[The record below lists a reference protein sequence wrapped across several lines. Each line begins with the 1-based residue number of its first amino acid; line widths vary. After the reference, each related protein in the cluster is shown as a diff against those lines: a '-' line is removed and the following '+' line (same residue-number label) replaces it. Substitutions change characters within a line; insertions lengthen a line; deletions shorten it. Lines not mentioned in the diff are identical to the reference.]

1 MSKGVTLRVNSISA
15 GWRFRTWQGPIQGV
29 VSALGGI
36 AVWMALV
43 AGIEQIDGAGNAKSP
58 NAAQD
63 VVISVA
69 VVVFLGVPV
78 VWAWLFAGRCRRTVI
93 AETPEGL
100 AIVARRTVQV
110 PWSMIAGVALV
121 APRRGSRRRAP
132 AVVLKNGLRLPM
144 RRASSRFSQEELAVI
159 ESHPDTP
166 PLENLSEGAAV
177 RLLREL
183 TARMP
188 AGIQA
193 VPVGAGPSR
202 PLRSEMVEDL
212 PGPPTF
218 QRRSREVAPAHLRG
232 AGYGAVLLGV
242 GRIAVSLATS
252 QEKAGHPFDWGAFL
266 LALLGVLAGIEAL
279 LLVVLWF
286 APAALAVG
294 DGWVARRRYFHRRW
308 LLLDLEQIISARAG
322 TARRGTRRRGAGL
335 GPSLILSGPDGRRI
349 TISPMMLRSGAAAP
363 LAAQLTRSS
372 VAFPGVIELLTSAP
386 AATPI
391 PAPNAQARARMALWQ
406 ALGVMVSYL
415 IVGGLASSLAIAH
428 GAPWVLAPAV
438 LALAAIG
445 WAAFRRYRDLRLV
458 RSQGPGIGVGPVLND
473 RLSTAILRV
482 GQIAYVSTIAVAAWA
497 IHAAL
502 VGPPPAYSTATLTHV
517 TSPLPASLSATVR
530 QPDGTIDPSYANDV
544 IRTLWTERQQA
555 LSRLDPNQL
564 QLVDAPSSEA
574 LAADIA
580 LITLAT
586 FGQAP
591 GNKIPAQPDLAQ
603 RLIVGSQTSYPLSVL
618 GEVDTTPDG
627 PARQTITLVIA
638 EQLTA
643 SSPWNVVFTTDYT
656 TNPGV
661 NPFLPAATPHTASTG
676 ADPTGIADQLAAYWQ
691 GWMDHHRAPPSRFD
705 PGPWTTTLGAQIA
718 KTTQGQVVNG
728 GLNTVTI
735 HYRPGYG
742 PWAFPGPFGGPLT
755 CTGILVTNIA
765 KSTGSTPMRQDRYRW
780 NWGALLPPGYYHQI
794 TDVSVHPSCIA
805 AEPNGHMLV
814 IGGDRQELT
823 TTGTP

>member
-1 MSKGVTLRVNSISA
+1 MSKGVALRVNSVSV
-15 GWRFRTWQGPIQGV
+15 GWRFRTWQGPAHGV
-29 VSALGGI
+29 VLALVGI
-36 AVWMALV
+36 TVWMALLT
-43 AGIEQIDGAGNAKSP
+43 GIVQIDGAGNAKSP

-78 VWAWLFAGRCRRTVI
+78 VWAWLFAGGCRRTVI

-110 PWSMIAGVALV
+110 PWSMVAGVALV

-132 AVVLKNGLRLPM
+132 AVVLKNGLRLPI
-144 RRASSRFSQEELAVI
+144 RRASSRFSESELAVI
-159 ESHPDTP
+159 DSNPDTP
-166 PLENLSEGAAV
+166 PLENLGEGAAS

-188 AGIQA
+188 AGTQA
-193 VPVGAGPSR
+193 VRVGAGSPR
-202 PLRSEMVEDL
+202 PLRSEMVENL

-218 QRRSREVAPAHLRG
+218 ERRSREVAPAHVRR

-242 GRIAVSLATS
+242 GRIAVSLASS
-252 QEKAGHPFDWGAFL
+252 QEKAGHPFGWGAFL
-266 LALLGVLAGIEAL
+266 LAFFGVLAGIEVLL
-279 LLVVLWF
+279 LLVFWF

-294 DGWVARRRYFHRRW
+294 DGWVAQRRYFHRRW
-308 LLLDLEQIISARAG
+308 LLLDLEQVVSARVGA
-322 TARRGTRRRGAGL
+322 ARRGTGRRAAGL
-335 GPSLILSGPDGRRI
+335 GPSLIISGPDGRRI
-349 TISPMMLRSGAAAP
+349 TIGPMMLRSGVAAP
-363 LAAQLTRSS
+363 LAAQLTRSPA
-372 VAFPGVIELLTSAP
+372 AFPGVIELLTSAP
-386 AATPI
+386 ATSIPI
-391 PAPNAQARARMALWQ
+391 PNAHTRARMALLQ

-428 GAPWVLAPAV
+428 GAPWVLAPAG
-438 LALAAIG
+438 LALVAIG

-458 RSQGPGIGVGPVLND
+458 RSEEPGLGVGPVLDD
-473 RLSTAILRV
+473 RLSTTALRV
-482 GQIAYVSTIAVAAWA
+482 GQVAYVSTIAVAAWA
-497 IHAAL
+497 IHASL
-502 VGPPPAYSTATLTHV
+502 VGPPPGYSTATLTHV
-517 TSPLPASLSATVR
+517 TSPLPVSLTSTVR
-530 QPDGTIDPSYANDV
+530 QPDGAIDPSYADDV
-544 IRTLWTERQQA
+544 IRVLWSERQQA

-564 QLVDAPSSEA
+564 QLVDAPGSEA
-574 LAADIA
+574 LAADTA

-591 GNKIPAQPDLAQ
+591 GNRIPVQLDLAQ
-603 RLIVGSQTSYPLSVL
+603 RVIVGSQTSYPLTLL
-618 GEVDTTPDG
+618 GEVDTTPEG
-627 PARQTITLVIA
+627 PARQAITLMIA

-643 SSPWNVVFTTDYT
+643 STSWNVAFATGYT

-661 NPFLPAATPHTASTG
+661 DPFLPVSTPQTAFTG
-676 ADPTGIADQLAAYWQ
+676 PDPTGIADQLAAYWQ

-742 PWAFPGPFGGPLT
+742 PWVFPGPFGGPLT
-755 CTGILVTNIA
+755 CTGILVTNVA
-765 KSTGSTPMRQDRYRW
+765 KSTGSTPMRQDRYRR

-805 AEPNGHMLV
+805 AEPNGQMLV